1 MAALGHYLAA
11 AKALP
16 EAPDLE
22 VDRRVRSRLIELVAK
37 MESPPVPPEE
47 ARRRMAYPVTALEG
61 ATETVPYEKA
71 LVEFYR
77 ALKAAPWWAPLYF
90 SRELTR

>member
-1 MAALGHYLAA
+1 
-11 AKALP
+11 
-16 EAPDLE
+16 
-22 VDRRVRSRLIELVAK
+22 
-37 MESPPVPPEE
+37 
-47 ARRRMAYPVTALEG
+47 MAYPVTALEG